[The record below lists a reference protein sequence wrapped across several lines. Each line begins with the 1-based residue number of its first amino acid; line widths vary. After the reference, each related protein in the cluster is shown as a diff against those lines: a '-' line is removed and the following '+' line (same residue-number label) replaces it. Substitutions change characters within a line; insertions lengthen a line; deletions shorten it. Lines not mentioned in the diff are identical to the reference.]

1 MGLNKYNIL
10 NLIAYLVNCF
20 VTFAIGTFGLA
31 GRPTN
36 GDISDKYQTIVTPFG
51 TSFSIW
57 GIIFL
62 WQALWVLWQFMPSQR
77 NSEGVIKASYFYPA
91 MTLFQ
96 AGWTITWAYEIMW
109 LSLVFMYAILATL
122 VAASMSLQTYKKTI
136 KGYMLWQGP
145 FSIQTGWIMAAAAVN
160 TNVLPVAYGASVP
173 VKLAVSSVSLVVLAV
188 TALSWLASYPVD
200 FAIPLV
206 IMWALGGVYPNC
218 KHHRSL
224 FWRNSRRNKSL
235 ASNTASLRD

>member
-1 MGLNKYNIL
+1 MG
-10 NLIAYLVNCF
+10 
-20 VTFAIGTFGLA
+20 AIHA
-31 GRPTN
+31 
-36 GDISDKYQTIVTPFG
+36 
-51 TSFSIW
+51 
-57 GIIFL
+57 
-62 WQALWVLWQFMPSQR
+62 
-77 NSEGVIKASYFYPA
+77 A

-96 AGWTITWAYEIMW
+96 AGWTISFSYEIMW

-206 IMWALGGVYPNC
+206 IMWALGGVYAELQAPSQPILEEFSTKQINGVQYGILAGLVLVGVATLL
-218 KHHRSL
+218 KSAYVLSSNGLTPLLLPRMK
-224 FWRNSRRNKSL
+224 RNTSSK
-235 ASNTASLRD
+235 